1 MSLIDRTQRHLRLTK
16 EARDREPR
24 NSPPFLIL
32 FINSICNL
40 SCDHCFYWKELNQR
54 NDLTL
59 EEFESLSNDLGPIE
73 NLNLSGGEPFLHP
86 QFAEINS
93 LFVRNNGVRRIYCPT
108 NGYFTERTVE
118 QLKLLLQEPTLDSF
132 AVELSLDGMPEF
144 HNTFRGN
151 KQSFEKAMETYD
163 ALAELSKTE
172 PKLEIHAISTATGEN
187 IDEIKQL
194 TSYLFERCPQMTHH
208 NLAMI
213 RGERKSPTLQ
223 GPGLQQYRELVAF
236 MADLWKEREES
247 RFGSIVDPLLHRGK
261 LRIART
267 QTQAIPCC
275 AGKLTGVVHANG
287 DVALCEAHDPI
298 GNLRDSTF
306 TEIWNSEAARSLR
319 ASIRAKECFCTNEV
333 FLWPSIV
340 FQPTSLIRTMLQRDG

>member
-1 MSLIDRTQRHLRLTK
+1 MSLISRTQRHLRLTK

-24 NSPPFLIL
+24 STPPFLIL

-54 NDLTL
+54 NDLTF
-59 EEFESLSNDLGPIE
+59 EEFETLSQNLDPIE

-93 LFVRNNGVRRIYCPT
+93 LFVRNNSVKRIYCPT
-108 NGYFTERTVE
+108 NGYFTDRTVD
-118 QLKLLLQEPTLDSF
+118 QLRLLFKEESLDSF
-132 AVELSLDGMPEF
+132 TIELSLDGMVDF

-163 ALAELSKTE
+163 ALAELQENE
-172 PKLEIHAISTATGEN
+172 PRLEIHAISTATGEN
-187 IDEIKQL
+187 IDEIKEL
-194 TSYLFERCPQMTHH
+194 TSYLFERCPKMTHH
-208 NLAMI
+208 NIAMI
-213 RGERKSPTLQ
+213 RGERKRPTLQ
-223 GPGLQQYRELVAF
+223 GPGLQQYRELIAF
-236 MADLWKEREES
+236 MAKLWKPREES

-261 LRIART
+261 IRIAKS
-267 QTQAIPCC
+267 QSQAIPCC

-287 DVALCEAHDPI
+287 DIAVCEAHAPI
-298 GNLRDSTF
+298 GNLRKNSF
-306 TEIWNSEAARSLR
+306 TEIWNSVAAQELR

-340 FQPTSLIRTMLQRDG
+340 FQPTSLVRTILQRD

>member
-1 MSLIDRTQRHLRLTK
+1 MSLISRTRRHLRLTK

-24 NSPPFLIL
+24 STPPFLIL

-54 NDLTL
+54 DDLTF
-59 EEFESLSNDLGPIE
+59 EEFETLSQNLGPIE

-86 QFAEINS
+86 QFAEING
-93 LFVRNNGVRRIYCPT
+93 LFVRNNDVKRIYCPT
-108 NGYFTERTVE
+108 NGYFADRTVN
-118 QLKLLLQEPTLDSF
+118 QLRLLLKEESLVSF
-132 AVELSLDGMPEF
+132 AIELSLDGMVDF

-151 KQSFEKAMETYD
+151 NQSFEKAMETYD
-163 ALAELSKTE
+163 ALAELQENE
-172 PKLEIHAISTATGEN
+172 PRLEIHAISTATGEN
-187 IDEIKQL
+187 IDEIKEL
-194 TSYLFERCPQMTHH
+194 TSYLFERCPKMTHH

-213 RGERKSPTLQ
+213 RGERKRPTLQ

-236 MADLWKEREES
+236 MAKLWKPREES

-261 LRIART
+261 IRIAKA
-267 QTQAIPCC
+267 QSQAIPCC

-287 DVALCEAHDPI
+287 DVAVCEAHEPI
-298 GNLRDSTF
+298 GNLRNASF
-306 TEIWNSEAARSLR
+306 TEIWNSEPAQNLR

-340 FQPTSLIRTMLQRDG
+340 FQPTSLVRTILQRD